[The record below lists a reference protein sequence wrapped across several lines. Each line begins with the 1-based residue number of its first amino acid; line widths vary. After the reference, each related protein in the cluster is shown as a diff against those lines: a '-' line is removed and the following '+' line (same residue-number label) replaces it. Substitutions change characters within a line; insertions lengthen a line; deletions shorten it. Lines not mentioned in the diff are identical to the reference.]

1 MERERSE
8 DTSSICDGTVAQSTF
23 GAPRV
28 FTQRVN
34 IPLALTVGLPLRERS
49 EDTSS
54 ICDGTVAPLALTA
67 GLPQVPPQA
76 EQLLMTMSLT

>member
-1 MERERSE
+1 MAIAMFRKGKREMSKRERSK
-8 DTSSICDGTVAQSTF
+8 DTSSTAGRTVAQSTF

-54 ICDGTVAPLALTA
+54 TTGGTVV
-67 GLPQVPPQA
+67 LPNGQNLP
-76 EQLLMTMSLT
+76 